1 MRGRICDERIGPF
14 YICGKDFFYWVVM
27 SLIQLKRVNKTFSRR
42 DSQTVQA
49 LIDVDLEVEKGEIFG
64 IVGRSGA
71 GKSTLLRLVNGLEIP
86 TSGEV
91 VVNGQVI
98 SSLGERELR
107 AARTKIGMIF
117 QHFNLLWSRTVR
129 ENVSFPLEVAGRPKQ
144 EIRRKVDDLLERVG
158 LADRAEAYPAQL
170 SGGQKQRVGI
180 ARALANDPRVL
191 LCDEATSA
199 LDPETTS
206 SILELLK
213 EINRDTGISLL
224 LITHEMSVV
233 QSICRR
239 VAVMDE
245 GRIVESGDVGS
256 VFHQPSHPLTRQFV
270 RQLRVEGVGGEDSLS
285 PERSIVI
292 RCDFSRWDQ
301 VWKILSDVVGNS
313 RVTVRILDGEL
324 EENGR
329 ISFQIGGD
337 PGDVNHL
344 LNRIREYVEL
354 VEGKALVS

>member
-1 MRGRICDERIGPF
+1 M
-14 YICGKDFFYWVVM
+14 YM
-27 SLIQLKRVNKTFSRR
+27 IQLKKVSKSFSLG
-42 DSQTVQA
+42 DSQPVQA
-49 LIDVDLEVEKGEIFG
+49 LADVDLEVQKGEIFG

-71 GKSTLLRLVNGLEIP
+71 GKSTLLRLVNGLETP

-91 VVNGQVI
+91 VVDGQVI

-107 AARTKIGMIF
+107 AARMKIGMIF

-129 ENVSFPLEVAGRPKQ
+129 ENVAFPLEVAGRPKQ
-144 EIRRKVDDLLERVG
+144 EIRHKVDGLLERMG

-213 EINRDTGISLL
+213 EINRDTGITLL

-245 GRIVESGDVGS
+245 GRIVESGDVES
-256 VFHQPSHPLTRQFV
+256 VFRQPSHPLTRQFV
-270 RQLRVEGVGGEDSLS
+270 RQLRVEGTGGQDSPS
-285 PERSIVI
+285 HGNTVI
-292 RCDFSRWDQ
+292 RCDFPRWDQ
-301 VWKILSDVVGNS
+301 VWKVLGPAVSSS
-313 RVTVRILDGEL
+313 RVTLRTLDGEVD
-324 EENGR
+324 ETGW
-329 ISFQIGGD
+329 ISVQVGGE
-337 PGDVNHL
+337 PGEVNRL
-344 LNRIREYVEL
+344 LDQVREHVEL
-354 VEGKALVS
+354 VEGKAHVS